1 MKRGHLDV
9 LLKMYDIGQPMEIF
23 TVLKARVAKPMADKK
38 LLLTNRYCMLAPQHH
53 ITLYG

>member
-38 LLLTNRYCMLAPQHH
+38 LLQTNRYCMLAPQHH